1 MQAFIRKK
9 LIEIIGNMDSGNS
22 SLSDEEAVKI
32 AEFLQASTD
41 RQRLLSKY
49 ESCVYLRVSRAT
61 FDNYVRD
68 GKIPKGIKK
77 AGWKEKFWTE
87 KQLKEFISK
96 KKGGN

>member
-41 RQRLLSKY
+41 R
-49 ESCVYLRVSRAT
+49 
-61 FDNYVRD
+61 
-68 GKIPKGIKK
+68 
-77 AGWKEKFWTE
+77 
-87 KQLKEFISK
+87 
-96 KKGGN
+96 